1 MALVLRSLR
10 DFKRF
15 LGKPG
20 ATIEIV
26 KNTFVDRQPV
36 AFQAAYREKGMYEP
50 RTVQALSKKAAI
62 FAVRGH
68 PTTVWLYWDKGT
80 RKWRFS
86 EDTVAIPLDTGL
98 GPPDEIIYRCR
109 YSPGTE
115 ATYQA
120 LPPEDGTDGPAA
132 KTSKSLRP
140 KLQKSSSPAN
150 HGLGQVLAGS
160 PFADPKLPAPKL
172 PNSKP
177 SAHKTGKMSSP
188 KRAAE
193 PRQGRLL

>member
-1 MALVLRSLR
+1 MALVLRSLS

-15 LGKPG
+15 LARPG

-26 KNTFVDRQPV
+26 KNTFVDRQPL
-36 AFQAAYREKGMYEP
+36 AFQTAYREKGMYEP

-98 GPPDEIIYRCR
+98 GPPDEIIYRCS
-109 YSPGTE
+109 YAPGMEPTCRAPNRE
-115 ATYQA
+115 SA
-120 LPPEDGTDGPAA
+120 LRTSGDGTVPDKA
-132 KTSKSLRP
+132 KPQRP
-140 KLQKSSSPAN
+140 RPPRPPSPSE
-150 HGLGQVLAGS
+150 HGLGKALPGA
-160 PFADPKLPAPKL
+160 KLPRSGVSKVPAPKRG
-172 PNSKP
+172 PV
-177 SAHKTGKMSSP
+177 
-188 KRAAE
+188 E

>member
-1 MALVLRSLR
+1 MALVLRSLS

-15 LGKPG
+15 LARPG

-26 KNTFVDRQPV
+26 KNTFVDRQPL
-36 AFQAAYREKGMYEP
+36 AFQTAYREKGMYQP

-86 EDTVAIPLDTGL
+86 QDTVAIPLDTGL
-98 GPPDEIIYRCR
+98 GPPDEIVYRCSYAPGMEPACR
-109 YSPGTE
+109 APARDPAIRNPADGSVADKPKAQRPKPPRPPSPSEHGFGKAFPGTK
-115 ATYQA
+115 
-120 LPPEDGTDGPAA
+120 PPGPKVGKVPA
-132 KTSKSLRP
+132 SKR
-140 KLQKSSSPAN
+140 
-150 HGLGQVLAGS
+150 GG
-160 PFADPKLPAPKL
+160 
-172 PNSKP
+172 
-177 SAHKTGKMSSP
+177 
-188 KRAAE
+188 AE